1 MAKTIRVMVAEDF
14 PLLREDFCD
23 VVSAQSDMEVVG
35 SAASGEEIV
44 ALAGTTP
51 CDVILMDIEMETID
65 AGIRAAEVITAR
77 HPEVKILFL
86 TAHETDDMITSAMGT
101 GAVDYVVKGCEE
113 ERLLEHIRRAS
124 EGRAELDPKIQN
136 TVMQEYA
143 RLRRSERSLIFFINN
158 VAHLTPAEH
167 ELVKLLLQDKKV
179 AEIARLRC
187 VEVVTIK
194 TQIKGLLLHHPRR
207 RGGHHSGPAGG
218 HHVCP
223 PRPCQGDC
231 GHRHPLSPRSGDQD
245 ESSIPGTE
253 ESHLESGLSGVP
265 LCPQV
270 SMIVPG

>member
-35 SAASGEEIV
+35 SAASGEEI
-44 ALAGTTP
+44 ASLADTVP

-101 GAVDYVVKGCEE
+101 GAVDYVVKGCE
-113 ERLLEHIRRAS
+113 
-124 EGRAELDPKIQN
+124 DPKIQN

-194 TQIKGLLLHHPRR
+194 TQIKGLLGKFGCSRTKEIVKMIRQMNL
-207 RGGHHSGPAGG
+207 
-218 HHVCP
+218 
-223 PRPCQGDC
+223 
-231 GHRHPLSPRSGDQD
+231 
-245 ESSIPGTE
+245 E
-253 ESHLESGLSGVP
+253 HLF
-265 LCPQV
+265 Q
-270 SMIVPG
+270 

>member
-35 SAASGEEIV
+35 SAASGEEI
-44 ALAGTTP
+44 ASLADTVP

-124 EGRAELDPKIQN
+124 EGRAELDPKIQ
-136 TVMQEYA
+136 TRTARVAVIRSVRSAARCWRRRSWKSCMSPAPRTSTA
-143 RLRRSERSLIFFINN
+143 RLWWAAIW
-158 VAHLTPAEH
+158 
-167 ELVKLLLQDKKV
+167 
-179 AEIARLRC
+179 
-187 VEVVTIK
+187 
-194 TQIKGLLLHHPRR
+194 
-207 RGGHHSGPAGG
+207 
-218 HHVCP
+218 
-223 PRPCQGDC
+223 
-231 GHRHPLSPRSGDQD
+231 
-245 ESSIPGTE
+245 
-253 ESHLESGLSGVP
+253 
-265 LCPQV
+265 
-270 SMIVPG
+270 